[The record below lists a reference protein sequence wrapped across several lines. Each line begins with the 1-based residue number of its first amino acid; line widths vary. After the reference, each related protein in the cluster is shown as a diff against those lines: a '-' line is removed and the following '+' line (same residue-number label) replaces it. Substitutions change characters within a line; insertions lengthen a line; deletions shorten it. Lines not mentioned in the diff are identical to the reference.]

1 VVKVRGALSSNDGD
15 VVLGWAP
22 DGHGILQRSE
32 WDLAK
37 YLASGRLQLLL
48 PDYAPAPADLF
59 VFYPGRQQLL
69 AKVRVFIDFLVAHF
83 RGEGARAQ

>member
-59 VFYPGRQQLL
+59 VFYPGRQQLP